1 MIDYII
7 KLFEY
12 IWIYLNISEYHVV
25 SGAEVFTADSGPA
38 PVAFSPPA
46 SQAELWLKDQTW
58 PDRECFLCQTSSD
71 IVRLHKRQPLG
82 FSFLFQV
89 HVARG
94 KFYLSSHQAC
104 RTRLPGAGRRRDDG
118 AKALEE
124 LSTRWSPL
132 WRPVRTSSHFYA
144 LSLLCTSTLMIL
156 IKIYSNWK
164 CVSCSTQRQA
174 LTFWFADRWLQTAAQ
189 EDPLGPRHLTL
200 EGHSRA
206 SAWPESNPKNF
217 DGASWICAYLCK
229 GLTFDMWP
237 NLAKIG
243 SESVDSTGQHPM
255 YCGISSAG
263 FCDTET
269 DDGDDLL

>member
-1 MIDYII
+1 M
-7 KLFEY
+7 
-12 IWIYLNISEYHVV
+12 NISEYHVV

-124 LSTRWSPL
+124 LSTR
-132 WRPVRTSSHFYA
+132 
-144 LSLLCTSTLMIL
+144 
-156 IKIYSNWK
+156 
-164 CVSCSTQRQA
+164 
-174 LTFWFADRWLQTAAQ
+174 
-189 EDPLGPRHLTL
+189 
-200 EGHSRA
+200 
-206 SAWPESNPKNF
+206 
-217 DGASWICAYLCK
+217 
-229 GLTFDMWP
+229 
-237 NLAKIG
+237 
-243 SESVDSTGQHPM
+243 
-255 YCGISSAG
+255 
-263 FCDTET
+263 
-269 DDGDDLL
+269 